1 MSEQPL
7 RLSRRT
13 FLRTVAGGGLC
24 AGALSMFTAEQTQA
38 QEPDPDT
45 LVIGH
50 RGAMGIEPDNTMRAI
65 ERALELGVDGV
76 EIDIRET
83 SDGELILMHDP
94 VLNLATDGHGFVE
107 ETPYSEI
114 RELDVEGEPIPRLD
128 EALDYLAQTDARV
141 YLDIKSSGITPRVL
155 DAVRDRDME
164 DRSTLLA
171 FEPEKLAPAT
181 DADVELGLLGKVPNR
196 FVTDEAVDVGT
207 DLVLVHYVP
216 EAIPHFSTR
225 AHTRN
230 VTPGVW
236 SLMDREWSIKE
247 ALASDLDIIITNRPD
262 IAVPLRNEA

>member
-1 MSEQPL
+1 MSEQSL
-7 RLSRRT
+7 RPTRRT
-13 FLRTVAGGGLC
+13 FLRAVAGGGLC
-24 AGALSMFTAEQTQA
+24 TGALSTVTAEQSQA

-50 RGAMGIEPDNTMRAI
+50 RGAMGIEPDNTMRGI
-65 ERALELGVDGV
+65 NRALDLGVDGV

-107 ETPYSEI
+107 ETPYHKI
-114 RELDVEGEPIPRLD
+114 RELDVEGEPIPRFD
-128 EALDYLAQTDARV
+128 EALDRLAPTDARV
-141 YLDIKSSGITPRVL
+141 YLDLKSSGITERVL
-155 DAVRDRDME
+155 GTVRDRGME
-164 DRSTLLA
+164 DRVTLLA
-171 FEPEKLAPAT
+171 FEAEKLEPAT
-181 DADVELGLLGKVPNR
+181 DADVELGLLGKFPNR
-196 FVTDEAVDVGT
+196 FVTDEAVDVEA
-207 DLVLVHYVP
+207 DYVLVHYVP

-225 AHTRN
+225 AHDHD

-247 ALASDLDIIITNRPD
+247 ALSSDLDIIITNRPD